1 MSEGNRV
8 LIELSKLSI
17 MIVIILLAINS
28 SVLYNNEVDNIKYSR
43 SASGIDTI
51 SINRATYYN
60 PAKSQC
66 DDTPYYTA
74 NMSYIDSN
82 KLKAG
87 KIRWVALSWDLV
99 NDAFRRKVAYRDWAW
114 NGPLKFN
121 STIKVI
127 SKSHPYLN
135 GDWIVKDV
143 MNPRYRNTMD
153 FLFSEDNSPNL
164 GVAKDIK
171 IIYNSSL

>member
-1 MSEGNRV
+1 MSKKRIVFIG
-8 LIELSKLSI
+8 LSQLSI
-17 MIVIILLAINS
+17 IAVIILLATKSPVMNRRKIEHIKHDK
-28 SVLYNNEVDNIKYSR
+28 LTTGLDTINIKR
-43 SASGIDTI
+43 G
-51 SINRATYYN
+51 TYYN

-99 NDAFRRKVAYRDWAW
+99 NDSYRRKVAYRHWAW

-121 STIKVI
+121 TTIKVM

-171 IIYNSSL
+171 IVYNRSL

>member
-1 MSEGNRV
+1 MSEKKRV
-8 LIELSKLSI
+8 FIEFSKLSI
-17 MIVIILLAINS
+17 MIIVVLIVANGSILH
-28 SVLYNNEVDNIKYSR
+28 NNELDYNSNKLTT
-43 SASGIDTI
+43 GLDTI
-51 SINRATYYN
+51 SIKRGTYYN
-60 PAKSQC
+60 PSKSQC

-82 KLKAG
+82 KLRAG

-99 NDAFRRKVAYRDWAW
+99 NDAFRRKVAYRKWAW

-121 STIKVI
+121 TTITVI

-143 MNPRYRNTMD
+143 MNPRYRKTMD

-171 IIYNSSL
+171 IIYNKSL